1 VTGANALERFQGTL
15 RARDASE
22 HTQRAYAGAVR
33 AYLGW
38 LATRPEADWRRPGR
52 LVLRGYLAELDAR
65 GLSRATIAA
74 RVAALRA
81 FYRHAR
87 REGWVEGDPWA
98 AVSTPRR
105 ARRLPAV
112 LEVGEV
118 EDLLDAIGP
127 VADPGRRGAG
137 SRQRDADLSAALAL
151 RDRALLETAYAGGLR
166 VAELA
171 SASLVSLDLG
181 HAEMRV
187 VGKGRKERM
196 VLLGRPATD
205 ALEAYL
211 ALARPRLRARSPG
224 VDDGA
229 LFLNATGT
237 GLGARGIRY
246 RLDRIVRAA
255 GLRDGISP
263 HTLRHSFASHLLD
276 GGADLRVVQELL
288 GHASLGTTQVYTH
301 VSTTR
306 LRSAY
311 RAAHPR
317 AARSGQHPA

>member
-1 VTGANALERFQGTL
+1 VTGAAALTRFLDAL

-22 HTQRAYAGAVR
+22 HTLRAYGGAVR
-33 AYLGW
+33 AYLEW
-38 LATRPEADWRRPGR
+38 LVTRPETDWHRPGR

-112 LEVGEV
+112 LEVGEI

-127 VADPGRRGAG
+127 VADAGQRGDRAIAG
-137 SRQRDADLSAALAL
+137 ALAL

-171 SASLVSLDLG
+171 ASSLASLDLA

-187 VGKGRKERM
+187 VGKGRKERI

-205 ALEAYL
+205 ALGAYL
-211 ALARPRLRARSPG
+211 EAGRPRLRAGGP
-224 VDDGA
+224 VHDDGA
-229 LFLNATGT
+229 LFLNASGSR
-237 GLGARGIRY
+237 LSIRGIRY

-255 GLRDGISP
+255 GLPNGTSP

-317 AARSGQHPA
+317 AARSSQHHA